1 MVFIP
6 EFVFGGREMKKRII
20 AGVIAICMAFGS
32 AAMLPENTFIDSTD
46 ISASAFGTETSG
58 KCGENVNWELKNGVL
73 TISGTGPMYPVDSD
87 DYMNFYYRDDITSV
101 VIKSGVT
108 NIGVGLFEKCENLT
122 SIDIPNSVTSIGD
135 GAFVDCSNLTSADI
149 PNGVTSIGDRAF
161 RDCVSLTSVTIPSS
175 VTFIGG
181 YAFENTKWLE
191 NKQKEDPL
199 VIING
204 ILVDGTKCTGDI
216 KIPDSVKDICA
227 GAFHHNKVF
236 TSVVIPKGIKNIRY
250 DTFYYCTQ
258 LKCVTMPEGL
268 LSIGKDAFY
277 CCTRLE
283 SAAIPST
290 VTSIGE
296 AAFNSC
302 GSVKNLVIPSGVTVI
317 ESCTFY
323 NVPFESIT
331 IPNGVTR
338 IGDYAFSNCEKA
350 ETITL
355 PDTLERIEDNA
366 FISCKAL
373 KSIVI
378 PKGITSIEE
387 HTFWGCRSL
396 ESVTIPNSVRYIG
409 TSAFGYCE
417 SLGSINLP
425 DGVREIDA
433 YAFQGCSMTSVTIP
447 ATVSKIHDYAFG
459 YMESSFTPGKVACF
473 AIFGTKYTEAEEY
486 ANKNGFKFIALSRLA
501 GSNRYHTAAKI
512 SRASFE
518 KADTVYLASSLNY
531 ADALAAVPLA
541 ADDSPIL
548 LTSKDLLADDT
559 LSEIKRLEAKNVIIL
574 GGEGAISK
582 TVENKLKAE
591 GLNTSRIAGKNR
603 FETATK
609 IAEKVKD
616 KPEDVFFVYGNGFA
630 DALSVSAVAAAN
642 GAPII
647 YLNTKGILDK
657 ATASYLASIKGSVKS
672 AYVIGGEGVISND
685 MMKKAGAAL
694 GVTPTRIFGA
704 NRFDT
709 CVAVNEKFA
718 DVLGGNTICVA
729 TGMDFPDALAGGVYA
744 AKNKAPLFLINSK
757 TKTATL
763 SENQTA
769 YLKAKAAGNIVAF
782 GGTGAVSDEYIE
794 EIAKCSK

>member
-1 MVFIP
+1 
-6 EFVFGGREMKKRII
+6 MKKKIL

-32 AAMLPENTFIDSTD
+32 AAMLPENTFIDSTN
-46 ISASAFGTETSG
+46 ISASALGTETSG

-101 VIKSGVT
+101 VIESGVT

-135 GAFVDCSNLTSADI
+135 GAFKDCSNLTRVDI
-149 PNGVTSIGDRAF
+149 PNGVKSIGDSAF

-175 VTFIGG
+175 VSFIGG

-204 ILVDGTKCTGDI
+204 ILIDGTKCTGDV

-227 GAFHHNKVF
+227 GAFHHNEVF
-236 TSVVIPKGIKNIRY
+236 TSVVIPNGIKNIRY
-250 DTFYYCTQ
+250 DTFFYCTQ
-258 LKCVTMPEGL
+258 LKSVTMPEGL
-268 LSIGKDAFY
+268 LSIGKDTFY

-283 SAAIPST
+283 TAAIPST
-290 VTSIGE
+290 VKSIGE

-302 GSVKNLVIPSGVTVI
+302 GSVKNLVIPSGVTAI
-317 ESCTFY
+317 EGYTFY
-323 NVPFESIT
+323 SVPFESIT
-331 IPNGVTR
+331 IPSGVTS
-338 IGDYAFSNCEKA
+338 IGKYAFSDCEKA

-355 PDTLERIEDNA
+355 PDTLESIEDNA
-366 FISCKAL
+366 FISCTAL

-378 PKGITSIEE
+378 PKGVTAIKE

-396 ESVTIPNSVRYIG
+396 ESVTIPDSVTYIG
-409 TSAFGYCE
+409 RSAFGYCE

-459 YMESSFTPGKVACF
+459 YMESSFTPGKVAYF
-473 AIFGTKYTEAEEY
+473 AIFGTKYSEAEEY

-501 GSNRYHTAAKI
+501 GSNRYDTAAKI
-512 SRASFE
+512 SRASFD
-518 KADTVYLASSLNY
+518 KADTVYLASCLNY

-548 LTSKDLLADDT
+548 LTSKNSLSDDT
-559 LSEIKRLEAKNVIIL
+559 LTEIWRLKAKNVIIL

-609 IAEKVKD
+609 IAEKVTD
-616 KPEDVFFVYGNGFA
+616 KPEDVFFVYYNGFA
-630 DALSVSAVAAAN
+630 DALSASAVAAVKN
-642 GAPII
+642 APII
-647 YLNTKGILDK
+647 YLPTKGELN
-657 ATASYLASIKGSVKS
+657 AETAAYLKELKNKNCVKN
-672 AYVIGGEGVISND
+672 AYVIGGLGVISDD
-685 MMKKAGAAL
+685 MANKAAKALGLKKA
-694 GVTPTRIFGA
+694 TRVAGKDRFETCLEV
-704 NRFDT
+704 NRTFEGDM
-709 CVAVNEKFA
+709 N
-718 DVLGGNTICVA
+718 GNMVCVA

-794 EIAKCSK
+794 EIAKSSK